1 MRLEVGRLIP
11 LPVDLGGGKRLLLEN
26 FVPGTQQVLLR
37 VEGLSLPTEPARAV
51 IEVSTKPAI
60 ALVWAGALLMAL
72 GCGLAVVRRRLDL
85 QPATAPARGR
95 LRISEDWFRRRRA
108 PLPGATLRT

>member
-1 MRLEVGRLIP
+1 MVE
-11 LPVDLGGGKRLLLEN
+11 LGGGKRLLLEN

-37 VEGLSLPTEPARAV
+37 VEGLNLPLQPARAV

-72 GCGLAVVRRRLDL
+72 GCGLAVVRRRLEL
-85 QPATAPARGR
+85 RPAPAPERGR
-95 LRISEDWFRRRRA
+95 LRVSGSWIRRRRA
-108 PLPGATLRT
+108 VLPGATLRP